1 MTNVLA
7 QGDVT
12 GPKGRFLMAKTMAG
26 EVRKEADV
34 PAIEDR
40 ITRTAIL
47 LPYTLEFSVIGGTAT
62 IGMVVENAN
71 SNWTAVDNFTL
82 QYLGKGR
89 CRYGS

>member
-34 PAIEDR
+34 PAIENPDK
-40 ITRTAIL
+40 ANGYFA
-47 LPYTLEFSVIGGTAT
+47 PYTLEFSLSA
-62 IGMVVENAN
+62 
-71 SNWTAVDNFTL
+71 
-82 QYLGKGR
+82 GR
-89 CRYGS
+89 LRLEWS